1 MYQMLLL
8 LLLLHYCQQSHCIHI
23 VLSMVSLVLSLAVD
37 CVSEDEHRC
46 FKLKLICVQK
56 VGNK

>member
-1 MYQMLLL
+1 MLL

-23 VLSMVSLVLSLAVD
+23 VLSMVSLVLSHVVD
-37 CVSEDEHRC
+37 CVSEDKYWC